1 MCLQQCQH
9 SWHLTTKWADHDFD
23 HFFAAKFGQ
32 RKIIP
37 DDISSV
43 KFSFNDETVRAQRT
57 PDFKYILYIKLPVRK
72 GYKLQLSYLSM
83 TNSDKSHIF
92 PFASE
97 IIGREGGSPVTD
109 KGTIKN
115 LPKPTNQIS
124 MRKTYQNQNEDDG
137 GEFNALV
144 VLIFGFLQGLR
155 HSAVVMEYV
164 LQPAT
169 RDDEEHVD
177 ELLVFTEVC
186 CLCKC

>member
-1 MCLQQCQH
+1 
-9 SWHLTTKWADHDFD
+9 
-23 HFFAAKFGQ
+23 
-32 RKIIP
+32 
-37 DDISSV
+37 
-43 KFSFNDETVRAQRT
+43 
-57 PDFKYILYIKLPVRK
+57 
-72 GYKLQLSYLSM
+72 M

-115 LPKPTNQIS
+115 LPKPTNQIK

-186 CLCKC
+186 CLCKCW